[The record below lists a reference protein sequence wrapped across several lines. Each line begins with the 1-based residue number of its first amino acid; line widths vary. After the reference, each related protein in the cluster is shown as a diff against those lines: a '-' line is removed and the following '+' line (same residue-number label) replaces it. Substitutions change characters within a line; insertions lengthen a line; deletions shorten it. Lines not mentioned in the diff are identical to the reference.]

1 MGYRSDQLY
10 HASQGNQTVLRR
22 VSSYAFDAGDLHAP
36 KRACV
41 PETGQE
47 GLESA
52 KSKVGHDGERQRC
65 QRREDQIGI
74 VDGRGSGLAQPQRSW
89 RRAIAGGIL
98 QVVLYALMNEGQWI
112 SAMIRYMRYSQVED
126 LRQGVEMA

>member
-1 MGYRSDQLY
+1 MDVISCITHPRAIRLSSG
-10 HASQGNQTVLRR
+10 
-22 VSSYAFDAGDLHAP
+22 VSVHMHSMLAIHAP

-126 LRQGVEMA
+126 LRQGVEIA